1 MKFIYADRI
10 KTIVADCE
18 LIGVTEKAI
27 KVKRLDN
34 NQNESISRFDRGQ
47 AFLLARD
54 GWYPRIPTEPQI
66 GYIKRVNGIKIP
78 LKTISR
84 GIDKTVNLLWESI
97 KTHRPTK
104 GGK

>member
-18 LIGVTEKAI
+18 LISVTKKSI

-47 AFLLARD
+47 EFLLEKD
-54 GWYPRIPTEPQI
+54 GWYPNIPTEWQI
-66 GYIKRVNGIKIP
+66 GYIKKAGNNVKIP

-84 GIDKTVNLLWESI
+84 KIDRVVTILSESL
-97 KTHRPTK
+97 
-104 GGK
+104 

>member
-34 NQNESISRFDRGQ
+34 NQTESISRFDRGQ
-47 AFLLARD
+47 AFLLEND
-54 GWYPRIPTEPQI
+54 GWYPRIPSEPQI
-66 GYIKRVNGIKIP
+66 GYIRKSDNVKIP
-78 LKTISR
+78 LKTISQS
-84 GIDKTVNLLWESI
+84 IDRVVTLLWDSI
-97 KTHRPTK
+97 KSHK
-104 GGK
+104 EVKK